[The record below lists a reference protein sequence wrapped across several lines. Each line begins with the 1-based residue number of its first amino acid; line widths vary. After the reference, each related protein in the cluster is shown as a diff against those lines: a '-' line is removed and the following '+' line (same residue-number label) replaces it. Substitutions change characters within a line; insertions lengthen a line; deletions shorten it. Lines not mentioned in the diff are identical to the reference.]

1 MANATCLGVI
11 IGNRDFF
18 PDVLISEAR
27 RDLIKLFDE
36 LKIEPVW
43 LSTTDSKLGAVETW
57 ADAQKCGELLG
68 RNRGR
73 IEGILVSLPNFG
85 GSGSGQRP
93 TARPTPGSFQPGS
106 GPRGAN
112 SSKFRKAIQACGG
125 FGSGGGFPG
134 GGFGGSAPPG

>member
-1 MANATCLGVI
+1 M
-11 IGNRDFF
+11 
-18 PDVLISEAR
+18 ISLNQA
-27 RDLIKLFDE
+27 
-36 LKIEPVW
+36 
-43 LSTTDSKLGAVETW
+43 
-57 ADAQKCGELLG
+57 LG
-68 RNRGR
+68 RHRSWHVVGPVLLAALLASGCSAASSSSTPSSGSSGSSAR
-73 IEGILVSLPNFG
+73 PGSSSFRQCLQKHGVSLPNFG

-93 TARPTPGSFQPGS
+93 TARPTPGSFQPGR

>member
-1 MANATCLGVI
+1 M
-11 IGNRDFF
+11 
-18 PDVLISEAR
+18 ISLNQA
-27 RDLIKLFDE
+27 
-36 LKIEPVW
+36 
-43 LSTTDSKLGAVETW
+43 
-57 ADAQKCGELLG
+57 LG
-68 RNRGR
+68 RHRSWRVVGPVLLAAVLASGCSAASSSSTPSSGSSGSSAR
-73 IEGILVSLPNFG
+73 PGSSSFRQCLQKHGVSLPNFG

-125 FGSGGGFPG
+125 FGTGGGFPG

>member
-1 MANATCLGVI
+1 M
-11 IGNRDFF
+11 
-18 PDVLISEAR
+18 IS
-27 RDLIKLFDE
+27 
-36 LKIEPVW
+36 
-43 LSTTDSKLGAVETW
+43 LSQA
-57 ADAQKCGELLG
+57 LG
-68 RNRGR
+68 RHRSWRMVGPVLLAAVLASGCSAASSSPTPSSGSSGSSAR
-73 IEGILVSLPNFG
+73 PGSSSFRQCLQKHGVSLPNFG

-93 TARPTPGSFQPGS
+93 TARPTSGSFQPGR